1 MHFVLPPLAIFDFL
15 GGGEIVLIFVVV
27 LIFFGGDKLPEF
39 ARGFGKV
46 MKEFRKAASEVER
59 EFKNAM
65 DEADKVKADATKTV
79 TDDYGLSEIHKK
91 ITAPLNPPSVYTPA
105 ASSLPPESAPT
116 PITPARTINPP
127 EDDGQSHIDA

>member
-1 MHFVLPPLAIFDFL
+1 MHFVLSPLAIFDFL

-65 DEADKVKADATKTV
+65 DEADKVKAEATKTV

-91 ITAPLNPPSVYTPA
+91 ITAPINPPSLYTPTPA
-105 ASSLPPESAPT
+105 LPAEAPT
-116 PITPARTINPP
+116 PITPPRMSNPS

>member
-1 MHFVLPPLAIFDFL
+1 MHSILPPLAIFDFL
-15 GGGEIVLIFVVV
+15 GGGEIVVIFVVV

-65 DEADKVKADATKTV
+65 DEADKVKTDATKTL

-91 ITAPLNPPSVYTPA
+91 ITAPVNPPSLYTPA
-105 ASSLPPESAPT
+105 YTPPPEATPA
-116 PITPARTINPP
+116 PITPPRTSNPS